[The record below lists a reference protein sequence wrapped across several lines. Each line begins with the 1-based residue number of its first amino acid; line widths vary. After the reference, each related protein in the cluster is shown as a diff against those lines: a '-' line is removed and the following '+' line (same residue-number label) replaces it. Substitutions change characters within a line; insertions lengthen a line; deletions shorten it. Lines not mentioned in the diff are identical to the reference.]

1 MGGLVLLTGATG
13 FLGAQVARRLVEQTD
28 HEVVALVRA
37 PDGQAA
43 TRRLARAWWDWP
55 ELAAGI
61 TDGRVLALAGDV
73 RAPGLGLDPA
83 DWGQL
88 TRRVTHIMH
97 AAADLRVDASLA
109 ELRRTNVAGVAHLLE
124 LAAAAHHDHGLT
136 RLTHVSTAYVAGL
149 RPDDVPEDD
158 LTGRYGFANGYER
171 SKYEG
176 ERLVR
181 AAPPALPVTVVR
193 PAMIV
198 GDSRTGAVRTF
209 NTVYAPLRR
218 YLTGRRRL
226 VPVRPGL
233 RVNIVPVDWVADA
246 IVRLTFDPAAEGR
259 TVHLTAPFESLPTAA
274 QLIDA
279 TRCWAAEHLDLRPPR
294 PLFVLLAGALPGE
307 LRALQPYLAERRRYR
322 RDHADRL
329 LGPYAPDWR
338 AYLPRLLAYAT
349 AHGFMHRCDRT
360 VHEQILHRLTGETRP
375 VSYRNLSGPVAVD
388 RDAGAVRAEMLAAAG
403 ALRRLG
409 VRPGDRVA
417 MVGLN
422 STRYLSVDVAVG
434 LAGAVGVPVHPTSP
448 PPELDEILAAS
459 GARLLLVGA
468 PAVLSRL
475 GELRARL
482 PVVSFCPGPAPG
494 GVLAWADFLSV
505 GAADPGPEIAPVG
518 PDDLATIRYTSGT
531 TGRPKGVA
539 FTHRQLRWMAETMAG
554 LLPWTARTRP
564 AEYLSFLPMN
574 HVVEGILATYAPYW
588 LPAPVRV
595 SFLDDFRQ
603 VADALRQV
611 RPTIFFSVPRLYEKA
626 WAALTASRLGRRWLR
641 GPRGLERRLERAL
654 LRRALLRR
662 AGLDRCAQLIVG
674 SAPASPE
681 LLGRLRDL
689 GVEVHDA
696 YGLTEAPLVALNRHG
711 RNRIG
716 TVGEPLP
723 ETTVRIAADGEVL
736 MRGPQMTPGYV
747 DAGVDQPFR
756 DGWLATGDLGHLTA
770 DGFLVIDGRKKEL
783 LKTAYGKYLH
793 PAKVEAMLRALP
805 GVAEAMVVGEGRPYC
820 AALVWT
826 EEPGGAAPA
835 GLEEAMAA
843 LNARLEQPEQVR
855 RWAVLPYDLTV
866 EGGELTTNLKLRR
879 AAVTERLG
887 DVIASLYDQAP
898 APAGRSRR

>member
-1 MGGLVLLTGATG
+1 MGGVVLLTGATG
-13 FLGAQVARRLVEQTD
+13 FLGAQVARRLVAQTD
-28 HEVVALVRA
+28 QEVVALVRA
-37 PDGQAA
+37 PDAEAA
-43 TRRLARAWWDWP
+43 SRRLARAWWDWP

-61 TDGRVLALAGDV
+61 AGGRVRAVAGDV
-73 RAPGLGLDPA
+73 CAPGLGLDPA
-83 DWGQL
+83 EWRGL
-88 TRRVTHIMH
+88 TRRVTHIVH
-97 AAADLRVDASLA
+97 AAADLRVAAPLE
-109 ELRRTNVAGVAHLLE
+109 ELNRTNVAGVAHVLE
-124 LAAAAHHDHGLT
+124 LASAAHHDHGLT

-149 RPDDVPEDD
+149 RPDEVPEDD
-158 LTGRYGFANGYER
+158 LTGRHGFANGYER
-171 SKYEG
+171 SKFEG

-181 AAPPALPVTVVR
+181 AAASALPVTVAR

-218 YLTGRRRL
+218 YLTGRQRL
-226 VPVRPGL
+226 VPVRPRL

-246 IVRLTFDPAAEGR
+246 IVRLTLDPAAEGR
-259 TVHLTAPFESLPTAA
+259 TVHLTAPLESLPTAA
-274 QLIDA
+274 ELVDA
-279 TRCWAAEHLDLRPPR
+279 TRHWAAEHLGLHLPR
-294 PLFVLLAGALPGE
+294 PLFVPLPGALPSE
-307 LRALQPYLAERRRYR
+307 LHVLAPYLAEHRRFR

-329 LGPYAPDWR
+329 LGPYEPDWR
-338 AYLPRLLAYAT
+338 AYLPRLLTYAT
-349 AHGFMHRCDRT
+349 AHGFLHRRDRT
-360 VHEQILHRLTGETRP
+360 VHEQILHRLADAARP
-375 VSYRNLSGPVAVD
+375 IAYRDLSGPVAVD
-388 RDAGAVRAEMLAAAG
+388 RDPGAVRTEMLAAAG

-417 MVGLN
+417 VAGLN
-422 STRYLSVDVAVG
+422 STRYLTVDVAVG
-434 LAGAVGVPVHPTSP
+434 LAGAVGVPLHPTSP
-448 PPELDEILAAS
+448 PAELDEILAAS

-468 PAVLSRL
+468 PAVLARL
-475 GELRARL
+475 GELRHRL
-482 PVVSFCPGPAPG
+482 PVVSFCPGPAPA
-494 GVLAWADFLSV
+494 GVLAWADFLSSGV
-505 GAADPGPEIAPVG
+505 ADPGPAVAPVG

-539 FTHRQLRWMAETMAG
+539 FTHRQLRWMAESLAG

-595 SFLDDFRQ
+595 TFLDDFQQ
-603 VADALRQV
+603 VARALRRV

-626 WAALTASRLGRRWLR
+626 WAALTSSRLGRRWLA
-641 GPRGLERRLERAL
+641 GPRGPERRVERAL

-674 SAPASPE
+674 SAPASPD
-681 LLGRLRDL
+681 LLGHLRDL

-711 RNRIG
+711 RNRVG

-723 ETTVRIAADGEVL
+723 ETSVRIAADGEVL
-736 MRGPQMTPGYV
+736 VRGPQVTLGYV
-747 DAGVDQPFR
+747 DIGIEQPFR

-770 DGFLVIDGRKKEL
+770 GGFLVIDGRKKEL

-820 AALVWT
+820 AALLWT
-826 EEPGGAAPA
+826 EQPGGLPPA
-835 GLEEAMAA
+835 GMERAMAA
-843 LNARLEQPEQVR
+843 LNGRLEQPEQVR
-855 RWAVLPYDLTV
+855 RWKVLPYDLTV

-879 AAVTERLG
+879 TVVAERLG
-887 DVIASLYDQAP
+887 DVIASLYDRAP
-898 APAGRSRR
+898 AATARGRR

>member
-1 MGGLVLLTGATG
+1 MGGVVLLTGATG
-13 FLGAQVARRLVEQTD
+13 FLGAQVARRLVSQAD
-28 HEVVALVRA
+28 HEVVALVRG
-37 PDGQAA
+37 PDARAA
-43 TRRLARAWWDWP
+43 SRRLARAWWDWP

-61 TDGRVLALAGDV
+61 AGGQVQAVPGDV

-83 DWGQL
+83 EWRRL
-88 TRRVTHIMH
+88 TQRVTHIVH
-97 AAADLRVDASLA
+97 AAADLRVAAPLA

-124 LAAAAHHDHGLT
+124 LASAAHRDHGLS

-149 RPDDVPEDD
+149 RPDEVPEDD

-181 AAPPALPVTVVR
+181 AAASALPVTVVR

-209 NTVYAPLRR
+209 NTVYAPLRG
-218 YLTGRRRL
+218 YLTGRRL

-233 RVNIVPVDWVADA
+233 RINIVPVDWVADA
-246 IVRLTFDPAAEGR
+246 IVRLTLDPAAEGR

-274 QLIDA
+274 ELVDA
-279 TRCWAAEHLDLRPPR
+279 TRRWAAEHLDLRPPR
-294 PLFVLLAGALPGE
+294 PLFVPLPGVLPGE
-307 LRALQPYLAERRRYR
+307 LRALRPYLAERRRYR

-338 AYLPRLLAYAT
+338 AYLPRLLSYAT
-349 AHGFMHRCDRT
+349 AHGFMHRRGRT
-360 VHEQILHRLTGETRP
+360 VHEQILHRLVGGARP
-375 VSYRNLSGPVAVD
+375 VAYQDLSGSAVVE

-417 MVGLN
+417 VVGLN

-434 LAGAVGVPVHPTSP
+434 LAGAVGVPLHPTSP
-448 PPELDEILAAS
+448 PAELDEILTVS

-468 PAVLSRL
+468 PAILSRL
-475 GELRARL
+475 GELRTRL
-482 PVVSFCPGPAPG
+482 PVVSFCPGPAPA
-494 GVLAWADFLSV
+494 GVLAWADFLSS
-505 GAADPGPEIAPVG
+505 GAADPGPATAPVG

-564 AEYLSFLPMN
+564 AAYLSFLPMN

-588 LPAPVRV
+588 LPAPVRIA
-595 SFLDDFRQ
+595 FLDDFRQ
-603 VADALRQV
+603 VGEALRQV

-641 GPRGLERRLERAL
+641 GPRGLERRAERAL

-662 AGLDRCAQLIVG
+662 AGLDRCAQLVVG
-674 SAPASPE
+674 SAPASPD

-689 GVEVHDA
+689 DVEVHDA
-696 YGLTEAPLVALNRHG
+696 YGLTEAPLVTLNRHG

-723 ETTVRIAADGEVL
+723 ETSVRIAADAEVL
-736 MRGPQMTPGYV
+736 VRGPQVTSGYI

-793 PAKVEAMLRALP
+793 PAKVEAMLRLLP

-820 AALVWT
+820 AAVLWT
-826 EEPGGAAPA
+826 EEPGVAAPA
-835 GLEEAMAA
+835 GLERAMAE
-843 LNARLEQPEQVR
+843 LNACLEQPEQVR
-855 RWAVLPYDLTV
+855 RWVVLPYDLTV
-866 EGGELTTNLKLRR
+866 EGGELTTSLKLRR
-879 AAVTERLG
+879 TAVAERLA

-898 APAGRSRR
+898 APAGRGRR